1 MSNYKFEKILSLYKS
16 TLTANPDLELYRNN
30 TKIPLHTP
38 DAKLLKC
45 IDWISTIDTEMIAL
59 GYSSGRV
66 LLGQII
72 QEKLQFISEFLPRHS
87 RTCIDVAFCP
97 VNAKLLATALDKV
110 RNDCG
115 LNVWDIERC
124 ASGDDFSI
132 TSMHGSNASI
142 SSKSNEKPL
151 ASYGSSEGIS
161 SMAWFND
168 STRIV
173 AGMSQK
179 WIRLFDLRG
188 ILNNKLRN
196 RHDVIFIDILYKSSS
211 GNYYRSFFLK
221 SLGFVFR

>member
-1 MSNYKFEKILSLYKS
+1 MSVNFKFEKIASSNKS
-16 TLTANPDLELYRNN
+16 ILTANPDLELHRENV
-30 TKIPLHTP
+30 KISLHTP

-45 IDWISTIDTEMIAL
+45 FDWITSNNQEMIAL

-66 LLGQII
+66 LLGQVIE
-72 QEKLQFISEFLPRHS
+72 EKLKFITEFVPRHL

-97 VNAKLLATALDKV
+97 VNSKLLATALDKV

-132 TSMHGSNASI
+132 SQINGS
-142 SSKSNEKPL
+142 SSTDFGKNNQKPI

-161 SMAWFND
+161 SMEWFHN
-168 STRIV
+168 STRII

-188 ILNNKLRN
+188 KYC
-196 RHDVIFIDILYKSSS
+196 IFL
-211 GNYYRSFFLK
+211 
-221 SLGFVFR
+221 